1 MTPEFYLKGTF
12 KMADNN
18 NNIEVNPLEALLNKH
33 KQATHA
39 TQPVQVTEDEKTNT
53 TSAEVMHPDVDIDVD
68 ETPYLV
74 GVDLATNEP
83 NVVST
88 SKSIN
93 PPAVEEEDD
102 IYGTNDLE
110 KEMREEDARLAEER
124 KRKLEEKRA
133 EEAAKKASMPAQSLD
148 PEYQKKAV
156 TFQVDK
162 IAMINRMCQM
172 VLKKYKITTG
182 EIPESYPPE
191 DTHDKLTR
199 LQCMG
204 EMTEYYENHGAVID
218 EAFEKLLLDN
228 WQMPDGQYACEWIHN
243 NDASDDSDEETNQAR
258 KINEDVDVTPTI
270 NIFAPE
276 DASSIVVNIDENM
289 LADLSEE
296 KKVNVKIKRVSEKE
310 LISAPIIEN
319 SDKPG
324 IIKPYAPET
333 GDIALTLPM
342 SGYRCTV
349 SALNWFEALNLEDVA
364 GKNSADRAIDQWST
378 IYKHIKNPSIGNF
391 ESFEDFLKKTN
402 YLDQEY
408 FMWGLLTATTGD
420 HEEFMNKCSNPKCE
434 KGFLI
439 KYDPHTVAHINK
451 EHLDDDYIKTHE
463 VSPGEEAMKHFAKV
477 QSKRMRYELPES
489 KVVIDIGSPSVYDFI
504 NNRLGVLDRLGEQMA
519 KEAQIA
525 GDENYRSPR
534 IQLQMTFNLYINS
547 VLIPVTENGVKK
559 YYKYDKWNDILEALD
574 SLSWGDSG
582 ILMKLM
588 QTVAEKLASPI
599 DMYIEN
605 ITCPH
610 CKKHFDKMFI
620 GNIQNQ
626 LLFRA
631 SRRLENTE
639 ISLIETV

>member
-1 MTPEFYLKGTF
+1 
-12 KMADNN
+12 MADNN
-18 NNIEVNPLEALLNKH
+18 NIELNPLEALLNKH
-33 KQATHA
+33 RQATGA
-39 TQPVQVTEDEKTNT
+39 EDGKTNT
-53 TSAEVMHPDVDIDVD
+53 ASAEIMHQDVDIDVD
-68 ETPYLV
+68 NTPYLV
-74 GVDLATNEP
+74 GADLATGEA
-83 NVVST
+83 NVAST
-88 SKSIN
+88 SKPLDLPKDI
-93 PPAVEEEDD
+93 PVVEEED

-133 EEAAKKASMPAQSLD
+133 EEAANKAAMPAQSLD

-191 DTHDKLTR
+191 ETHNKLTR

-218 EAFEKLLLDN
+218 DTFEKLLLDN

-243 NDASDDSDEETNQAR
+243 GDTPSDDSEETKEAR
-258 KINEDVDVTPTI
+258 KVNEDVDTTPTI

-276 DASSIVVNIDENM
+276 DASSIVVNIDEDM

-333 GDIALTLPM
+333 GDIALTLPI

-434 KGFLI
+434 KPFLI
-439 KYDPHTVAHINK
+439 KYDPHTVAHINR

-463 VSPGEEAMKHFAKV
+463 VSPGDEAMKHFNKV

-489 KVVIDIGSPSVYDFI
+489 KVIIDIGSPSVYDFI
-504 NNRLGVLDRLGEQMA
+504 NNRLGVLDRLGDQMA
-519 KEAQIA
+519 KEAQNA
-525 GDENYRSPR
+525 GDPNYRSPR

-605 ITCPH
+605 VTCPH

>member
-1 MTPEFYLKGTF
+1 
-12 KMADNN
+12 MADN

-33 KQATHA
+33 RQATGA
-39 TQPVQVTEDEKTNT
+39 EAEKTNT
-53 TSAEVMHPDVDIDVD
+53 TSAEVMHQNVDVDVD
-68 ETPYLV
+68 DTPYLV
-74 GVDLATNEP
+74 GADLATGEAK
-83 NVVST
+83 VAST
-88 SKSIN
+88 SKPLELPKDI
-93 PPAVEEEDD
+93 PTVDDDD

-110 KEMREEDARLAEER
+110 KEMREEDARRAEER
-124 KRKLEEKRA
+124 KRKLEERRA
-133 EEAAKKASMPAQSLD
+133 EEEANKAAMPAQSLD

-218 EAFEKLLLDN
+218 ETFENLLLDN

-243 NDASDDSDEETNQAR
+243 GDTPSESSEETNQTR
-258 KINEDVDVTPTI
+258 QVSDVVDTTPTI

-324 IIKPYAPET
+324 IIKPYAPAT
-333 GDIALTLPM
+333 GDIALTLPI

-463 VSPGEEAMKHFAKV
+463 VAPGDEAMKHFNKV

-489 KVVIDIGSPSVYDFI
+489 KVIIDIGSPSVYDFI
-504 NNRLGVLDRLGEQMA
+504 NNRLGVLDRLGDQMA
-519 KEAQIA
+519 KEAQNS
-525 GDENYRSPR
+525 GDPNYRSPR
-534 IQLQMTFNLYINS
+534 IQLQMTFNLYINC

-588 QTVAEKLASPI
+588 QMVAEKLASPI

-610 CKKHFDKMFI
+610 CKKHFDKMYI

>member
-1 MTPEFYLKGTF
+1 MTPKFYLKGTF
-12 KMADNN
+12 KMADN

-33 KQATHA
+33 KQATGA
-39 TQPVQVTEDEKTNT
+39 EDEKTNT
-53 TSAEVMHPDVDIDVD
+53 ASAEVMHQDVDIDVD
-68 ETPYLV
+68 DTPV
-74 GVDLATNEP
+74 VNTTPEP
-83 NVVST
+83 
-88 SKSIN
+88 KPLD
-93 PPAVEEEDD
+93 PPKDIPVVEEED

-110 KEMREEDARLAEER
+110 NEIREEDARLAEER

-133 EEAAKKASMPAQSLD
+133 EAMANKTAMPAQSLD
-148 PEYQKKAV
+148 PEFQKKAV

-191 DTHDKLTR
+191 ETHDKLTR

-218 EAFEKLLLDN
+218 ETFEKLLLDN

-243 NDASDDSDEETNQAR
+243 GDASSDDSDENNEAR
-258 KINEDVDVTPTI
+258 KVNEEVDTTPTI

-276 DASSIVVNIDENM
+276 DASSIVVNINEDM

-296 KKVNVKIKRVSEKE
+296 KKVNVKIKRVSETE

-333 GDIALTLPM
+333 GDIALTLPI

-391 ESFEDFLKKTN
+391 KSFEDFLKKTN

-420 HEEFMNKCSNPKCE
+420 HEEFMNRCSNPKCE

-463 VSPGEEAMKHFAKV
+463 VAPGDEAMAHFNKV

-489 KVVIDIGSPSVYDFI
+489 KVIIDIGSPSVYDFI

-519 KEAQIA
+519 KEAQNA
-525 GDENYRSPR
+525 GDPNYRSPR
-534 IQLQMTFNLYINS
+534 IQLRMTFNLYINS

-559 YYKYDKWNDILEALD
+559 YYKYDKWNDILDALD

-605 ITCPH
+605 VTCPH

>member
-1 MTPEFYLKGTF
+1 MTPKFYLKGTF
-12 KMADNN
+12 KMADNNN

-33 KQATHA
+33 KQATHGTQGTDA
-39 TQPVQVTEDEKTNT
+39 TVEAEKTNT

-68 ETPYLV
+68 DTPVVNTTPELKP
-74 GVDLATNEP
+74 LEP
-83 NVVST
+83 P
-88 SKSIN
+88 KDI
-93 PPAVEEEDD
+93 PAVDDDD
-102 IYGTNDLE
+102 IYGTNDLAN
-110 KEMREEDARLAEER
+110 EMREEDIRRAAER
-124 KRKLEEKRA
+124 KRKLEERRA
-133 EEAAKKASMPAQSLD
+133 EEEANKAAMPAQSLD

-218 EAFEKLLLDN
+218 ETFEKLLLDN

-243 NDASDDSDEETNQAR
+243 GDTPADDSTEETNQAR
-258 KINEDVDVTPTI
+258 KINDDVDTTPTI

-276 DASSIVVNIDENM
+276 DASSIVVNIDEEM

-451 EHLDDDYIKTHE
+451 DHLDDDYIKTHE
-463 VSPGEEAMKHFAKV
+463 VSPGDEAMAHFNKV

-489 KVVIDIGSPSVYDFI
+489 KVIIDIGSPSVYDFI
-504 NNRLGVLDRLGEQMA
+504 NNRLGVLDKLGEQMA
-519 KEAQIA
+519 REAQIA

-534 IQLQMTFNLYINS
+534 IQLQMTLNLYINS

-582 ILMKLM
+582 IMMKLM
-588 QTVAEKLASPI
+588 QRVAEKLASPI

-610 CKKHFDKMFI
+610 CKKHFDKMYI

>member
-1 MTPEFYLKGTF
+1 MTPKFYLKGTF

-33 KQATHA
+33 KQATQG
-39 TQPVQVTEDEKTNT
+39 TQGTDANVEAEKTNT
-53 TSAEVMHPDVDIDVD
+53 ASAEVMHPDVDIDVD
-68 ETPYLV
+68 DAPVVNTTPEPKPLELPKDIPV
-74 GVDLATNEP
+74 VDD
-83 NVVST
+83 
-88 SKSIN
+88 
-93 PPAVEEEDD
+93 DD

-110 KEMREEDARLAEER
+110 KEMREEDIRLAAER
-124 KRKLEEKRA
+124 KRKLEERRA
-133 EEAAKKASMPAQSLD
+133 EEEANKAAMPAQSLD

-218 EAFEKLLLDN
+218 ETFEKLLLDN

-243 NDASDDSDEETNQAR
+243 GDTPDDSNEEINQAR
-258 KINEDVDVTPTI
+258 RITDDVDVTPTI

-333 GDIALTLPM
+333 GDIALTLPI

-463 VSPGEEAMKHFAKV
+463 VAPGDEAMKHFNKV

-504 NNRLGVLDRLGEQMA
+504 NNRLGVLDKLGDQMA

-525 GDENYRSPR
+525 GDPNYRSPR

-574 SLSWGDSG
+574 ALSWGDSG

>member
-1 MTPEFYLKGTF
+1 MAPEFYLKGTF
-12 KMADNN
+12 KMAD

-33 KQATHA
+33 KQATGA
-39 TQPVQVTEDEKTNT
+39 EDEKTNT
-53 TSAEVMHPDVDIDVD
+53 ASAEVMHQDADIDVD
-68 ETPYLV
+68 DTPVVNTTPEPKPL
-74 GVDLATNEP
+74 DLP
-83 NVVST
+83 
-88 SKSIN
+88 KDI
-93 PPAVEEEDD
+93 PAVEEED

-110 KEMREEDARLAEER
+110 NEMREEDARLAEER

-133 EEAAKKASMPAQSLD
+133 EELASKTAMPAQSLD

-191 DTHDKLTR
+191 ETHDKLTR

-218 EAFEKLLLDN
+218 ETFEKLLLDN

-243 NDASDDSDEETNQAR
+243 GDTPDDSEENNEAR
-258 KINEDVDVTPTI
+258 KVTEDVDATPTI
-270 NIFAPE
+270 NIFAPD
-276 DASSIVVNIDENM
+276 DASSIVVNINEDM

-333 GDIALTLPM
+333 GDIALTLPI

-463 VSPGEEAMKHFAKV
+463 VSPGEDAMKHFNKV

-489 KVVIDIGSPSVYDFI
+489 KVIIDIGSPSVYDFI
-504 NNRLGVLDRLGEQMA
+504 NNRLGVLDRLGDQMA
-519 KEAQIA
+519 KEAQNA
-525 GDENYRSPR
+525 GDPNYRSPR

-547 VLIPVTENGVKK
+547 VLIPVNENGVKK

-605 ITCPH
+605 VTCPH

>member
-1 MTPEFYLKGTF
+1 MTPKFYLKGTF

-33 KQATHA
+33 RQATGA
-39 TQPVQVTEDEKTNT
+39 EAEKTNT
-53 TSAEVMHPDVDIDVD
+53 TSAEVMPPHQDVDIDVD
-68 ETPYLV
+68 DIPVVNTTPEPKPLE
-74 GVDLATNEP
+74 LPNE
-83 NVVST
+83 S
-88 SKSIN
+88 
-93 PPAVEEEDD
+93 PAANDDDD

-110 KEMREEDARLAEER
+110 KEMREEDARRAEER
-124 KRKLEEKRA
+124 KRKLEERKA
-133 EEAAKKASMPAQSLD
+133 EEEANKAAMPAQSLD

-218 EAFEKLLLDN
+218 ETFEKLLLDN

-243 NDASDDSDEETNQAR
+243 GDTPSDESTEEANQAR
-258 KINEDVDVTPTI
+258 RVTEDIDATPTI

-276 DASSIVVNIDENM
+276 DASSIVVNIDEGM

-333 GDIALTLPM
+333 GDIALTLPI

-463 VSPGEEAMKHFAKV
+463 VAPGEEAMKHFNKV

-489 KVVIDIGSPSVYDFI
+489 KVIIDIGSPSVYDFI
-504 NNRLGVLDRLGEQMA
+504 NNRLGVLDKLGEQMA

-525 GDENYRSPR
+525 GDPNYRSPR

-547 VLIPVTENGVKK
+547 VLIPVNENGVKK

>member
-1 MTPEFYLKGTF
+1 MAPEFYLKGTF
-12 KMADNN
+12 KMAD

-33 KQATHA
+33 KQATGA
-39 TQPVQVTEDEKTNT
+39 EDEKTNT
-53 TSAEVMHPDVDIDVD
+53 ASAEVMHQDVDIDVD
-68 ETPYLV
+68 DTPVVNTTPEPKPL
-74 GVDLATNEP
+74 DLP
-83 NVVST
+83 
-88 SKSIN
+88 KDI
-93 PPAVEEEDD
+93 PAVEEED

-110 KEMREEDARLAEER
+110 NEMREEDARLAEER

-133 EEAAKKASMPAQSLD
+133 EELASKTAMPAQSLD

-191 DTHDKLTR
+191 ETHDKLTR

-218 EAFEKLLLDN
+218 ETFEKLLLDN

-243 NDASDDSDEETNQAR
+243 GDTPDDSEENNEAR
-258 KINEDVDVTPTI
+258 KVTEDVDATPTI
-270 NIFAPE
+270 NIFAPD
-276 DASSIVVNIDENM
+276 DASSIVVNINEDM

-333 GDIALTLPM
+333 GDIALTLPI

-463 VSPGEEAMKHFAKV
+463 VSPGEDAMKHFNKV

-489 KVVIDIGSPSVYDFI
+489 KVIIDIGSPSVYDFI
-504 NNRLGVLDRLGEQMA
+504 NNRLGVLDRLGDQMA
-519 KEAQIA
+519 KEAQNA
-525 GDENYRSPR
+525 GDPNYRSPR

-547 VLIPVTENGVKK
+547 VLIPVNENGVKK

-605 ITCPH
+605 VTCPH

>member
-1 MTPEFYLKGTF
+1 
-12 KMADNN
+12 MADNN

-33 KQATHA
+33 RQATGA
-39 TQPVQVTEDEKTNT
+39 EAEKTNT
-53 TSAEVMHPDVDIDVD
+53 TSAEVMPPHQDVDIDVD
-68 ETPYLV
+68 DIPVVNTTPEPKPLE
-74 GVDLATNEP
+74 LPNE
-83 NVVST
+83 S
-88 SKSIN
+88 
-93 PPAVEEEDD
+93 PAANDDDD

-110 KEMREEDARLAEER
+110 KEMREEDARLAAER
-124 KRKLEEKRA
+124 KRKLEERKA
-133 EEAAKKASMPAQSLD
+133 EEEANKAAMPAQSLD

-218 EAFEKLLLDN
+218 ETFEKLLLDN

-243 NDASDDSDEETNQAR
+243 GDTPDDSSNEETNQAR
-258 KINEDVDVTPTI
+258 RVTEDIDATPTI

-276 DASSIVVNIDENM
+276 DASSIVVNIDEGM

-333 GDIALTLPM
+333 GDIALTLPI

-463 VSPGEEAMKHFAKV
+463 VAPGEEAMKHFNKV

-489 KVVIDIGSPSVYDFI
+489 KVIIDIGSPSVYDFI
-504 NNRLGVLDRLGEQMA
+504 NNRLGVLDKLGEQMA

-525 GDENYRSPR
+525 GDPNYRSPR

-547 VLIPVTENGVKK
+547 VLIPVNENGVKK

>member
-1 MTPEFYLKGTF
+1 MTPKFYLKGTF
-12 KMADNN
+12 KMADN

-33 KQATHA
+33 KQATGA
-39 TQPVQVTEDEKTNT
+39 EDEKTNT
-53 TSAEVMHPDVDIDVD
+53 ASAEVMHQDVDIDVD
-68 ETPYLV
+68 DTPVVNTTPEPKPL
-74 GVDLATNEP
+74 DLP
-83 NVVST
+83 
-88 SKSIN
+88 KDI
-93 PPAVEEEDD
+93 PAVEEED

-110 KEMREEDARLAEER
+110 NEMREEDARLAEER

-133 EEAAKKASMPAQSLD
+133 EELANKTAMPAQSLD

-191 DTHDKLTR
+191 ETHDKLTR

-218 EAFEKLLLDN
+218 ETFEKLLLDN

-243 NDASDDSDEETNQAR
+243 GDTTDDSTEETNEAR
-258 KINEDVDVTPTI
+258 KATEDVDTTPTI

-333 GDIALTLPM
+333 GDIALTLPI

-463 VSPGEEAMKHFAKV
+463 VAPGDEAMKHFNKV

-489 KVVIDIGSPSVYDFI
+489 KVIIDIGSPSVYDFI
-504 NNRLGVLDRLGEQMA
+504 NNRLGVLDRLGDQMA
-519 KEAQIA
+519 KEAQNA
-525 GDENYRSPR
+525 GDPNYRSPR

>member
-18 NNIEVNPLEALLNKH
+18 NNIEVNPFDALLNKH
-33 KQATHA
+33 RQATGA
-39 TQPVQVTEDEKTNT
+39 EAEKTNT
-53 TSAEVMHPDVDIDVD
+53 TSAEVMPHHQDADIDVD
-68 ETPYLV
+68 DTPV
-74 GVDLATNEP
+74 VNTVASEP
-83 NVVST
+83 
-88 SKSIN
+88 KPLELPKDI
-93 PPAVEEEDD
+93 PAVNEDDD

-110 KEMREEDARLAEER
+110 KEIREEDARRAEER
-124 KRKLEEKRA
+124 ERKLAERKA
-133 EEAAKKASMPAQSLD
+133 EEEANKAAMPAQSLD

-218 EAFEKLLLDN
+218 ETFEKLLLDN

-243 NDASDDSDEETNQAR
+243 GDTPSDDSSNEETNQAR
-258 KINEDVDVTPTI
+258 RVTEDVDVTPTI
-270 NIFAPE
+270 NIFAPD
-276 DASSIVVNIDENM
+276 DASSIVVNINEDM

-324 IIKPYAPET
+324 IIKPYAPAT

-391 ESFEDFLKKTN
+391 KSFEDFLKKTN

-463 VSPGEEAMKHFAKV
+463 VSPGEEAMKHFNKV

-489 KVVIDIGSPSVYDFI
+489 KVIIDIGSPSVYDFI
-504 NNRLGVLDRLGEQMA
+504 NNRLGVLDKLGEQMVR
-519 KEAQIA
+519 EAQIA

-582 ILMKLM
+582 IMMKLM

>member
-1 MTPEFYLKGTF
+1 
-12 KMADNN
+12 MADN

-33 KQATHA
+33 RQATGA
-39 TQPVQVTEDEKTNT
+39 EDEKTKT
-53 TSAEVMHPDVDIDVD
+53 ASAELMPQDVDIDVD
-68 ETPYLV
+68 ESPYLV
-74 GVDLATNEP
+74 GADLATGEA
-83 NVVST
+83 NVAST
-88 SKSIN
+88 SKPLDLPKDI
-93 PPAVEEEDD
+93 PAVEEED

-110 KEMREEDARLAEER
+110 KEIREEDARLAEER

-133 EEAAKKASMPAQSLD
+133 AEAANKAAMPAQSLD

-172 VLKKYKITTG
+172 VLRKYKITTG

-218 EAFEKLLLDN
+218 DTFEKLLLDN
-228 WQMPDGQYACEWIHN
+228 WLMPDGQYACEWIHN
-243 NDASDDSDEETNQAR
+243 GDASSDDSDESKEAR
-258 KINEDVDVTPTI
+258 KVNEDVDTTPTI

-276 DASSIVVNIDENM
+276 DASSIVVNIDEDM

-333 GDIALTLPM
+333 GDIALTLPI

-378 IYKHIKNPSIGNF
+378 IYKHIKTPSIGNF

-463 VSPGEEAMKHFAKV
+463 VSPGEEAMKHFNKV

-489 KVVIDIGSPSVYDFI
+489 KVIIDLGSPSVYDFI

-519 KEAQIA
+519 KEAQAA
-525 GDENYRSPR
+525 GDPEYRSPR

-547 VLIPVTENGVKK
+547 VLIPVTEDGVKK

-582 ILMKLM
+582 IMMKLM
-588 QTVAEKLASPI
+588 QTVSQKLASPI

-605 ITCPH
+605 VTCPH

>member
-1 MTPEFYLKGTF
+1 
-12 KMADNN
+12 MADN

-33 KQATHA
+33 KQATGA
-39 TQPVQVTEDEKTNT
+39 NAEDEKTNT
-53 TSAEVMHPDVDIDVD
+53 ASAEVMHQSVDIDVD
-68 ETPYLV
+68 DTPYLV
-74 GVDLATNEP
+74 GADLATGEAK
-83 NVVST
+83 VAST
-88 SKSIN
+88 SK
-93 PPAVEEEDD
+93 PLDLPKDFPAVEEED
-102 IYGTNDLE
+102 IYGINDLE
-110 KEMREEDARLAEER
+110 NEMREEDARLAEER

-133 EEAAKKASMPAQSLD
+133 EELANKAAMPAQSLD

-182 EIPESYPPE
+182 EIPESYSPE
-191 DTHDKLTR
+191 ETHNKLTR

-218 EAFEKLLLDN
+218 ETFEKLLLDN
-228 WQMPDGQYACEWIHN
+228 WQMPDGQYACDWIHN
-243 NDASDDSDEETNQAR
+243 GDTPADDSEEIKEAR
-258 KINEDVDVTPTI
+258 KVTEDVDTTPTI

-276 DASSIVVNIDENM
+276 DASSIVVNIDEDM

-333 GDIALTLPM
+333 GDIALTLPI

-391 ESFEDFLKKTN
+391 KSFEDFLKKTN

-451 EHLDDDYIKTHE
+451 EHLDDDYIKTYE
-463 VSPGEEAMKHFAKV
+463 VSPGEEAMKHFTKV

-489 KVVIDIGSPSVYDFI
+489 KVIIDIGSPSVYDFI

-519 KEAQIA
+519 KEAQNA
-525 GDENYRSPR
+525 GDPNYRSPR